1 MVLLLHIL
9 PLYLFVLFY
18 FFICFFSLFKIF
30 SCGLKEFKANL
41 FILFSSF
48 YLAIH
53 LLMIFLII
61 FLGKDLFLFLSFT
74 LREINKIVY
83 DFLLDYVRLV
93 FLRFVSLITFSV
105 IKYRKEYMG
114 LSFLSRRFI
123 ILVTLF
129 VISIFMLISSSSFLI
144 IILGWDGLGVT
155 SFLLVIY
162 YNNYNSLS
170 SGLLTIYLNRIGDFL
185 MMITFWGLFN
195 EVCYT
200 ELIFYTGGSV
210 LSFSAILVF
219 AAGTK
224 RAQLPFSSWLPAA
237 IAAPTPVSSLVHSST
252 LVTAGVYLLL
262 RFFYI
267 GETYLISGFLL

>member
-1 MVLLLHIL
+1 M
-9 PLYLFVLFY
+9 
-18 FFICFFSLFKIF
+18 
-30 SCGLKEFKANL
+30 
-41 FILFSSF
+41 
-48 YLAIH
+48 
-53 LLMIFLII
+53 
-61 FLGKDLFLFLSFT
+61 
-74 LREINKIVY
+74 REINKIVY

-114 LSFLSRRFI
+114 LRFLSRRFI

-162 YNNYNSLS
+162 YNNYSSLS

-185 MMITFWGLFN
+185 MMITFWALFN

-200 ELIFYTGGSV
+200 DLIFYTGGSV
-210 LSFSAILVF
+210 LSFSVILVF

-224 RAQLPFSSWLPAA
+224 RAQLPFSS
-237 IAAPTPVSSLVHSST
+237 
-252 LVTAGVYLLL
+252 
-262 RFFYI
+262 
-267 GETYLISGFLL
+267 